1 MYKAAV
7 RWMIRRSIQSLNEG
21 TYEPTLSVFADDAN
35 LTFPGANSWARQ
47 HREPQTGRAAYP
59 THRGKAEIE
68 TFLQRYVEHGIQ
80 MEVEDILVNGP
91 PWNTRVAVRV
101 HDWIPGEDGGDVYAN
116 RAVLMARLSWG
127 KIHDQEDYEDSERV
141 AVYDRLAVPSART
154 PSTM

>member
-7 RWMIRRSIQSLNEG
+7 RWMIRRSIRALNEG
-21 TYEPTLSVFADDAN
+21 QYGPTLAVFADDAT

-47 HREPQTGRAAYP
+47 HREPQTGRSPFP
-59 THRGKAEIE
+59 THRGKGEIE
-68 TFLQRYVEHGIQ
+68 TFLQRYVSHGVQ

-101 HDWIPGEDGGDVYAN
+101 HDWIPNGHGGPSDGDGDDAYAN

-127 KIHDQEDYEDSERV
+127 KIRDQEDYEDTERV
-141 AVYDRLAVPSART
+141 AAYDRVLT
-154 PSTM
+154 G

>member
-7 RWMIRRSIQSLNEG
+7 RWMIRRSIQRSTQGDYGPALA
-21 TYEPTLSVFADDAN
+21 VFADDAN
-35 LTFPGANSWARQ
+35 LTFPGANSWSRQ
-47 HREPQTGRAAYP
+47 HREPAAGPRRVP

-91 PWNTRVAVRV
+91 PWNTRLAVRV
-101 HDWIPGEDGGDVYAN
+101 HDWIPGGDGGDIYAN

-127 KIHDQEDYEDSERV
+127 RSTTRRTTRTASAV
-141 AVYDRLAVPSART
+141 AAYDRSAHG
-154 PSTM
+154 